1 MGGIAPTRFE
11 VSLDAPIAKFIVAFR
26 QAVSPPVHGDVVVL
40 PAWFSTSRS
49 DWMNVPEPEQASYT
63 LRYGSIISTSNLTTQ
78 RGALNSVRE
87 GYRRLQ
93 IGR

>member
-1 MGGIAPTRFE
+1 
-11 VSLDAPIAKFIVAFR
+11 
-26 QAVSPPVHGDVVVL
+26 
-40 PAWFSTSRS
+40 
-49 DWMNVPEPEQASYT
+49 MNVPEPEQASYT